1 MNRGQQKGRELLTV
15 HCQGQGLCKEGFG
28 VLGLR
33 PLARVD
39 GVLRHQF
46 EEVKE
51 KLVKGAASLK
61 ILSIMGSQLEKNKRA
76 HITLISILLKD
87 IKTHIQ

>member
-1 MNRGQQKGRELLTV
+1 MYRGQQEGWELLTV
-15 HCQGQGLCKEGFG
+15 HCQGQGLCKKGFG

-33 PLARVD
+33 PLAWVD

-51 KLVKGAASLK
+51 ELVKGAASLK
-61 ILSIMGSQLEKNKRA
+61 ILGIMGSQLEKNTRK
-76 HITLISILLKD
+76 HITISILLKD